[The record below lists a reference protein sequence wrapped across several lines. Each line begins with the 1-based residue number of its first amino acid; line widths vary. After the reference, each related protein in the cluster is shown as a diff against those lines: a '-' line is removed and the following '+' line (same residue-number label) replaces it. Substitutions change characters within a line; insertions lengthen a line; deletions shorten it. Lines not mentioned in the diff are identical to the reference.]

1 MARFKVIMTSGDE
14 RTEVATGI
22 RTAVGAGHVL
32 EGHVASQRAMFVD
45 HSRAGERVVE
55 GIDRPV
61 DQEVQAAIVI
71 LLGIDFVAQV
81 RFAVEAA

>member
-22 RTAVGAGHVL
+22 RTAEGAGNVLAGHV
-32 EGHVASQRAMFVD
+32 ESQRAMFTE

-55 GIDRPV
+55 GTDRPRGK
-61 DQEVQAAIVI
+61 EVQAALVI

-81 RFAVEAA
+81 RFAVEGA